1 MPLYDDT
8 HKTFHGGAIK
18 ALVNG
23 KSGYKIESTPDGKKV
38 TYFDSDSDF
47 TAPTDAQIKA
57 KQKELKDAWD
67 ATQYQRDRART
78 YPEIGEQL
86 DMLFHAIDSGNLDKT
101 SDFYKELKK
110 VKDANPK
117 S

>member
-23 KSGYKIESTPDGKKV
+23 KSSYKIESTPDGKKV

-47 TAPTDAQIKA
+47 I
-57 KQKELKDAWD
+57 E
-67 ATQYQRDRART
+67 
-78 YPEIGEQL
+78 E
-86 DMLFHAIDSGNLDKT
+86 
-101 SDFYKELKK
+101 
-110 VKDANPK
+110 
-117 S
+117 

>member
-1 MPLYDDT
+1 MPSYNDIN
-8 HKTFHGGAIK
+8 KTFYGSAIK
-18 ALVNG
+18 NLVNG
-23 KSGYKIESTPDGKKV
+23 KSDYKIENTPDGKKV
-38 TYFDSDSDF
+38 TYFNSNSDF
-47 TAPTDAQIKA
+47 IAPTDAQITE

-67 ATQYQRDRART
+67 AIQYQRDRSRA
-78 YPEIGEQL
+78 YPEFGEQF

-117 S
+117 T